1 MFTQKCYMNGDID
14 QNYSDKLQFLQLMY
28 TVYLP
33 VLLKNAKGKR
43 KIVCY
48 VHITRLIYL

>member
-1 MFTQKCYMNGDID
+1 MNGDID
-14 QNYSDKLQFLQLMY
+14 QNYSDKLQFLQFMY

-43 KIVCY
+43 KIKKLY
-48 VHITRLIYL
+48 AMFILQD